1 MSVDIPVHLKDYF
14 LKGIEKHELLMVD
27 YSLDFKD
34 RKYSEKI
41 VKLYKRRVRK
51 INKQQ
56 AKAI

>member
-1 MSVDIPVHLKDYF
+1 MGVDIPVHLKDYF
-14 LKGIEKHELLMVD
+14 LKEIEKHELLMVD

-34 RKYSEKI
+34 RKYSEKK
-41 VKLYKRRVRK
+41 VKLYKSRVRK